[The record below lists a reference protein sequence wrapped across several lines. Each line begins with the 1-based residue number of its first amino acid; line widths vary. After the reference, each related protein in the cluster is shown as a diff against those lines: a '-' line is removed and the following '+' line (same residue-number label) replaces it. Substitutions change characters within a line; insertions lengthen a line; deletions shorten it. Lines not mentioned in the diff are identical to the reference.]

1 MPRHTAISILLFVNI
16 LLFAVTGASAAGMR
30 REIVQA
36 RFGVGKQNVCALRDS
51 YGFMWVGTRTGL
63 SCYDGKGRSVNSLQS
78 GTFNGTT
85 GQSISTLYEY
95 GDNIWFGSQT
105 GLKVFDRHANHVYDF
120 PCRTKYRVN
129 VSAPVQRILDSG
141 GGRIWIITLGQ
152 GLFVFNS
159 TDSTLVQ
166 NSRYSAF
173 YSDLA
178 LGDDGRMY
186 TVTLEGKMQVFNQA
200 GDFIEEHVIPGFE
213 YDKTILH
220 MASAGRR
227 IYISGNS
234 ELFIYSIDTQKFISP
249 AFKITP
255 RVSVNSLLA
264 LEDHDVLLATDN
276 GLYQYSADSHTFT
289 NLSPVYGDDDG
300 MLPEERISSLSP
312 DADSDIIITT
322 PDGGICYLANVRSGT
337 RFIPLPAREG
347 KSDRVNALALCG
359 GGRLLAGTKD
369 GLKVFDAAEESFA
382 DCGQP
387 VAEGCDVSTI
397 CISGDSLWV
406 GTSHNGL
413 FLFYKPTGALNHFTY
428 DSDSPNPL
436 ISNSID
442 EVFRT
447 SAGEI
452 YVRTSWGFCRY
463 VPEHNDFVTMAEF
476 ASHSQINAICEDRRH
491 VLWIA
496 SADNSLHRRKD
507 NDRSFMVFQS
517 QAIGRTPVTSLFCD
531 SHGVVWAVT
540 ADNHLFYME
549 EDAPDFT
556 RFNIEFGHLNRVL
569 FHQEDLDGNMWIGT
583 ADGDLV
589 KISPS
594 REVSYFYYPIQK
606 LRNQP
611 CEAVGMMPDGR
622 IYFGSDTGLKVFTPR
637 ELRTGLTAPKVF
649 VQSLDFPYLDN
660 SDEELRRLGLDVPL
674 YTRDEIRLPYTDNT
688 FTLHLSALHGAKMSN
703 LRYDYILEGVDKTRM
718 NGIGPSISY
727 TNVAPGS
734 YTFHVR
740 SKFGND
746 AFEYSLPIVVLPPW
760 YRTTAAYVAYC
771 VGLLVLIVVAAL
783 VSKRQLN
790 RYYRQRISDMRM
802 QKERETFEEKTRF
815 FINLVHEIRTP
826 LTLIN
831 LPLEKMTDT
840 LEKGGSTSGA
850 ELRRNV
856 ASMHR
861 NVNYLLGIINQL
873 LDFRKADNGD
883 EVKLVRSSYE
893 LTGLIGEIVR
903 RFKEPL
909 ESVGKQLVLRLPD
922 NPVYARI
929 DLQKFDRV
937 VMNLLGNA
945 VKYSRKTIEVS
956 LTVADGDNLI
966 DLSIS
971 DDGPGVP
978 VAEREKV
985 FETYYQISGDYTA
998 SLGTGLGLAY
1008 AKLIAEAHGG
1018 SIRVEENQGGGAV
1031 FVLTLPVKA
1040 VKADPVP
1047 VAEKPAEEDA
1057 ASEPPRQEYTV
1068 LLVDDNKELLSQV
1081 SDSLSEY
1088 YRVLT
1093 AADGQEAFD
1102 VLMQNDDI
1110 DLIISDY
1117 MMPKVDGGELA
1128 RRVKSNV
1135 RFSHI
1140 PFIMLTAKTDGES
1153 KVEGLESGAD
1163 IYIEKPFTIKQ
1174 LRLQIANLRRIRKSI
1189 IEKLQSSGISG
1200 SESDMEPLLNRVDA
1214 EFLQTLNDNIRL
1226 NVADEEFSIDVLAQ
1240 QLNMSR
1246 SSFYRKLKAVT
1257 GLSPADYLKNFRL
1270 EYAAQLLRDGERVT
1284 EVALKTGFTSGSYF
1298 AKCFKAKYGC
1308 LPKDYSA

>member
-893 LTGLIGEIVR
+893 PQG
-903 RFKEPL
+903 
-909 ESVGKQLVLRLPD
+909 SSARLC
-922 NPVYARI
+922 
-929 DLQKFDRV
+929 
-937 VMNLLGNA
+937 
-945 VKYSRKTIEVS
+945 
-956 LTVADGDNLI
+956 
-966 DLSIS
+966 
-971 DDGPGVP
+971 
-978 VAEREKV
+978 
-985 FETYYQISGDYTA
+985 
-998 SLGTGLGLAY
+998 
-1008 AKLIAEAHGG
+1008 
-1018 SIRVEENQGGGAV
+1018 
-1031 FVLTLPVKA
+1031 
-1040 VKADPVP
+1040 
-1047 VAEKPAEEDA
+1047 A
-1057 ASEPPRQEYTV
+1057 ASRSR
-1068 LLVDDNKELLSQV
+1068 LSRWA
-1081 SDSLSEY
+1081 SSWCSGC
-1088 YRVLT
+1088 LT
-1093 AADGQEAFD
+1093 
-1102 VLMQNDDI
+1102 I
-1110 DLIISDY
+1110 RY
-1117 MMPKVDGGELA
+1117 MP
-1128 RRVKSNV
+1128 
-1135 RFSHI
+1135 
-1140 PFIMLTAKTDGES
+1140 
-1153 KVEGLESGAD
+1153 
-1163 IYIEKPFTIKQ
+1163 
-1174 LRLQIANLRRIRKSI
+1174 
-1189 IEKLQSSGISG
+1189 G
-1200 SESDMEPLLNRVDA
+1200 ST
-1214 EFLQTLNDNIRL
+1214 F
-1226 NVADEEFSIDVLAQ
+1226 
-1240 QLNMSR
+1240 R
-1246 SSFYRKLKAVT
+1246 SSTVW
-1257 GLSPADYLKNFRL
+1257 
-1270 EYAAQLLRDGERVT
+1270 
-1284 EVALKTGFTSGSYF
+1284 
-1298 AKCFKAKYGC
+1298 
-1308 LPKDYSA
+1308 

>member
-1 MPRHTAISILLFVNI
+1 MRILLFVST
-16 LLFAVTGASAAGMR
+16 LLFAVAGAFGSGTS
-30 REIVQA
+30 REIIQA
-36 RFGVGKQNVCALRDS
+36 RFGVGKQNICALRDS

-63 SCYDGKGRSVNSLQS
+63 SCYDGKGRSVSSLQS
-78 GTFNGTT
+78 GILSGTS

-95 GDNIWFGSQT
+95 GDNIWFGTPT
-105 GLKVFDRHANHVYDF
+105 GLKVFDRHANKVSGF
-120 PCRTKYRVN
+120 PYRTKYRVN
-129 VSAPVQRILDSG
+129 VSAPVQRILDSR

-152 GLFVFNS
+152 GLFVFNT

-178 LGDDGRMY
+178 MGDDGRMY
-186 TVTLEGKMQVFNQA
+186 TVTLDGRMQVFNQA

-213 YDKTILH
+213 YDKTILR
-220 MASAGRR
+220 MTSAGRR

-234 ELFIYSIDTQKFISP
+234 ELFTYSIDSHEFILPALKISP
-249 AFKITP
+249 HVT
-255 RVSVNSLLA
+255 VNSLIA
-264 LEDHDVLLATDN
+264 LEDEDILLATDD
-276 GLYQYSADSHTFT
+276 GLYQYSADTHTFT
-289 NLSPVYGDDDG
+289 NLSPVYGDEDG
-300 MLPEERISSLSP
+300 YLPEERINSLTS
-312 DADSDIIITT
+312 DSDSDIIITT
-322 PDGGICYLANVRSGT
+322 PDGGICYLASVRSGT
-337 RFIPLPAREG
+337 RFIPLPEREG
-347 KSDRVNALALCG
+347 KSDRVNTLAVCG
-359 GGRLLAGTKD
+359 PDRMLAGTMD
-369 GLKVFDAAEESFA
+369 GLKVFDVAMGSFT
-382 DCGQP
+382 DFGP
-387 VAEGCDVSTI
+387 SVAEGCDVSTI
-397 CISGDSLWV
+397 CQTGDSLWV

-413 FLFYKPTGALNHFTY
+413 FLYDLSTGALNHFTY
-428 DSDSPNPL
+428 NSDSPNTL

-442 EVFRT
+442 EVFHT

-476 ASHSQINAICEDRRH
+476 ASHSQINAICEDH
-491 VLWIA
+491 SHALWIA
-496 SADNSLHRRKD
+496 SADNSLHRRKEG
-507 NDRSFMVFQS
+507 DRSFFAFQS

-531 SHGVVWAVT
+531 SRGVVWAVT
-540 ADNHLFYME
+540 VDNHLFYLE
-549 EDAPDFT
+549 EDAADFT
-556 RFNIEFGHLNRVL
+556 RFNIELGQLNRIL
-569 FHQEDLDGNMWIGT
+569 FHQEDLDGNIWIGT

-594 REVSYFYYPIQK
+594 HEVSYFYYPIQK
-606 LRNQP
+606 LRIQP
-611 CEAVGMMPDGR
+611 FESVAMMPDGQ

-637 ELRTGLTAPKVF
+637 EMRTGMSAPKVF
-649 VQSLDFPYLDN
+649 VQSLDFPYLDD
-660 SDEELRRLGLDVPL
+660 SDEELRRLGLDAPL
-674 YTRDEIRLPYTDNT
+674 YTFREIQLPYSDNT
-688 FTLHLSALHGAKMSN
+688 FTLHLSSVHGAKMSN

-718 NGIGPSISY
+718 NGFGPSISY

-734 YTFHVR
+734 YTFQVR
-740 SKFGND
+740 STFGNE

-760 YRTTAAYVAYC
+760 YRTNTAYVAYC
-771 VGLLVLIVVAAL
+771 IAIIVLIAVAAL
-783 VSKRQLN
+783 VAKRQLN
-790 RYYRQRISDMRM
+790 RYYRQRISDMRI

-831 LPLEKMTDT
+831 LPLEKMTET
-840 LEKGGSTSGA
+840 IEKGGSTSNA

-909 ESVGKQLVLRLPD
+909 ESVGKSLVLKLPD

-966 DLSIS
+966 DLAIS

-1018 SIRVEENQGGGAV
+1018 SIRVEENPGGGAV

-1040 VKADPVP
+1040 VKADAV
-1047 VAEKPAEEDA
+1047 VEVEKPAEAETA
-1057 ASEPPRQEYTV
+1057 EPQRQEYTV

-1081 SDSLSEY
+1081 SEALSEY

-1102 VLMQNDDI
+1102 VLMQNDDV

-1174 LRLQIANLRRIRKSI
+1174 LRLQISNLRRIRKTM
-1189 IEKLQSSGISG
+1189 IEKLQASGISG
-1200 SESDMEPLLNRVDA
+1200 PESEMEPLLNRVDA
-1214 EFLQTLNDNIRL
+1214 EFLQTLNDNIRV

-1308 LPKDYSA
+1308 LPKDYTA